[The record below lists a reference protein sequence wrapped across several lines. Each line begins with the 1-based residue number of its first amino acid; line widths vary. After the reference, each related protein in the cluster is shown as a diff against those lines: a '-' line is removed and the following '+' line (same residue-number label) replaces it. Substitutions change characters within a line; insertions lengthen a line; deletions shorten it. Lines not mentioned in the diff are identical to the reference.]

1 MFVVM
6 FVSSVIQITFVLS
19 IGLFPLVKII
29 TDTVWLSVAL
39 QLADILV
46 ADVNSSYHVILQ
58 LVTMDWINGESQS
71 TTLT

>member
-1 MFVVM
+1 MI
-6 FVSSVIQITFVLS
+6 VSSVIQITFVLS
-19 IGLFPLVKII
+19 VFLVLVKII

-39 QLADILV
+39 QLADILI

-58 LVTMDWINGESQS
+58 LVTLDWINGESQS

>member
-1 MFVVM
+1 M

-19 IGLFPLVKII
+19 VFLVLVKII

-39 QLADILV
+39 QLADILI

-58 LVTMDWINGESQS
+58 LVTLDWINGESQS

>member
-1 MFVVM
+1 M

-19 IGLFPLVKII
+19 VFLVFVKII

-39 QLADILV
+39 QLADILI
-46 ADVNSSYHVILQ
+46 ADVNSSYHMILQ
-58 LVTMDWINGESQS
+58 LVTLDWINGESQS

>member
-1 MFVVM
+1 M

-19 IGLFPLVKII
+19 VFLVLVKII

-39 QLADILV
+39 LLADILI

-58 LVTMDWINGESQS
+58 LVTLDWINGESQS